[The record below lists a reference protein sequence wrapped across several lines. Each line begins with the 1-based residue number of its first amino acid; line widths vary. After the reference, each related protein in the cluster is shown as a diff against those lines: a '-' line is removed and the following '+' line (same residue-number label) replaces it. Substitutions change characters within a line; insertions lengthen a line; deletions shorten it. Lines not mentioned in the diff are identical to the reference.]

1 MTRRK
6 KRTLTPEESLELI
19 SKYVSEKYNV
29 KNHTLAPDSLG
40 DNTYRFT
47 VNYISLDFLITLM
60 EDAQVKNVFFNAAA
74 APPDSTI
81 DSVSFRY
88 KVYVEYHLK

>member
-1 MTRRK
+1 MPRRK
-6 KRTLTPEESLELI
+6 KRPLTPEESLEII
-19 SKYVSEKYNV
+19 SKYVADSYMM
-29 KNHTLAPDSLG
+29 KNHTAAPVSLG
-40 DNTYRFT
+40 TNTYRFT

-60 EDAQVKNVFFNAAA
+60 EDSQVKNVFFNAAA

>member
-1 MTRRK
+1 MPRRK
-6 KRTLTPEESLELI
+6 KRPLTSEESLEI
-19 SKYVSEKYNV
+19 INKYVADSYMM
-29 KNHTLAPDSLG
+29 KNHTPAPASLG
-40 DNTYRFT
+40 TNTYRFT

-60 EDAQVKNVFFNAAA
+60 EDSQVKNVFFNAAA

>member
-1 MTRRK
+1 MPRRE
-6 KRTLTPEESLELI
+6 KRTLTLEESREI
-19 SKYVSEKYNV
+19 IEEHVPSRYKW
-29 KNHTLAPDSLG
+29 KNHCVAPKELS
-40 DNTYRFT
+40 DNTYRFV

-60 EDAQVKNVFFNAAA
+60 EDPRVKNVFFNAAA
-74 APPDSTI
+74 APPDTTI